1 MADNSILTPGYQDP
15 STPPTETP
23 RTTQYLEKDNFL
35 SEYASESERS
45 VVRDNL
51 NVPSKDSVYDKQ
63 TIDLEVGK
71 RIRQAIQEYL
81 NMDDPHG
88 IIPIVEE
95 MIENMVKTDGS
106 TPFVAPQVGID
117 PIADNHLTTK
127 KFVTRLLKE
136 HINAEDPHEILPEV
150 RDILE
155 KYVKTSEIYSK
166 SQLYTKE
173 EINKKMEQ
181 YLKKDGSTPFT
192 RAQVGADP
200 TIDSHLTTKRYV
212 DELLRRHLIDVD
224 PHGFITILNQ
234 RLSSYVKKKDV
245 FDKTQTYSR
254 TQIDN
259 IISQIVERTVQLS
272 IQDYID
278 SIDDKFEY
286 IRKQRY
292 VKQDGSIPFRNPQ
305 SGVDAVEDSEL
316 VTLRQLVKAV
326 KESEQK
332 LDEKITDK
340 ECVWITSGPVEST
353 VGHVEDNTPM
363 PESMT
368 LQEVC
373 DAIFYGKGICL
384 EVPEYVII
392 TDSCPVTMCIHG
404 SIGLVQYAE
413 LYQNGELIYT
423 FEKEVFE
430 DGCITVDSLPLFGDA
445 EFKFKVY
452 YTSGAVHE
460 DVKLVKCYTPIFVGL
475 LPKWKF
481 ANTITFDYLIELC
494 KEDTEGTQNRFL
506 NYKEDYVAEPKEGY
520 GKDLKS
526 ITFKYSFVDPKL
538 RHPFVV
544 LPKDYPD
551 LKSISINSQQFNLAA
566 FDVIDQIPLQVP
578 GVDHDIIYKIYVYRQ
593 ALSRL
598 DSEVTFNFT
607 PRNE

>member
-1 MADNSILTPGYQDP
+1 MANDTILTPGGEHWEP
-15 STPPTETP
+15 TPVQETN
-23 RTTQYLEKDNFL
+23 QYLEKDKFL
-35 SEYASESERS
+35 SEYETEGEKA
-45 VVRDNL
+45 VVRENL
-51 NVPSKDSVYDKQ
+51 DVYAKESVYTRQESDIKLDESIKKAFDK
-63 TIDLEVGK
+63 
-71 RIRQAIQEYL
+71 YL
-81 NMDDPHG
+81 NLEDPHG
-88 IIPIVEE
+88 ILPVVRQ
-95 MIENMVKTDGS
+95 MIQGFVKD
-106 TPFVAPQVGID
+106 
-117 PIADNHLTTK
+117 
-127 KFVTRLLKE
+127 
-136 HINAEDPHEILPEV
+136 
-150 RDILE
+150 
-155 KYVKTSEIYSK
+155 
-166 SQLYTKE
+166 
-173 EINKKMEQ
+173 
-181 YLKKDGSTPFT
+181 DGSTPFT
-192 RAQVGADP
+192 APQTGVDPVQDFHLATKRFVTKILKDHTNVKDPHRILPEVEDMLEQYVKQSEIYFRNQLYTKNEIDQQSGQYIKKDGTTPFTKAQIGADP
-200 TIDSHLTTKRYV
+200 QIDSHLATKRYV
-212 DELLRRHLIDVD
+212 DKVIYNHLIDVD
-224 PHGFITILNQ
+224 PHGFVAILNK
-234 RLSSYVKKKDV
+234 RLTLYAKASNVY
-245 FDKTQTYSR
+245 DKSQTYSR
-254 TQIDN
+254 
-259 IISQIVERTVQLS
+259 VQ
-272 IQDYID
+272 ID
-278 SIDDKFEY
+278 SIIRGLVNDAAREAIIDHLNEFDPHNILAEVRKEKY
-286 IRKQRY
+286 I
-292 VKQDGSIPFRNPQ
+292 KQDGTVPFRAPQ
-305 SGVDAVEDSEL
+305 KGVDAIDPQDL
-316 VTLRQLVKAV
+316 VTYQQLQNL
-326 KESEQK
+326 ETN
-332 LDEKITDK
+332 LDSKIATK

-392 TDSCPVTMCIHG
+392 TDPCPVTMCIHG
-404 SIGLVQYAE
+404 SVGLVQYAE

-423 FEKEVFE
+423 FEKEMFE
-430 DGCITVDSLPLFGDA
+430 DGRITVDSLPLFGDA

-481 ANTITFDYLIELC
+481 ANTVTFDYLIELC

-538 RHPFVV
+538 RHPFIV